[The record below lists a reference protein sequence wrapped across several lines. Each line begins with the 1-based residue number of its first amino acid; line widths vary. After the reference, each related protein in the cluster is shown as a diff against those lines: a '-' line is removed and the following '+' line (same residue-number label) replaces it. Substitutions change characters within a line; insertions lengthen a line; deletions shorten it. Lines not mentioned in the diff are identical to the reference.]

1 MKSDESIS
9 RYISENFMKNF
20 AGNKYLLVNVAAMR
34 ARQINDGVQVYV
46 KATASSHPIELALE
60 EIKHGFIDFD
70 LGAPQEIE
78 EAPVEELIS
87 FEEMIGFDGDDFG
100 FDDDETPLDMEAM
113 DLDAELVQY
122 DDDEIVDLD
131 EIEE

>member
-1 MKSDESIS
+1 MKSDENIA

-46 KATASSHPIELALE
+46 KAAASAHPIELALE
-60 EIKHGFIDFD
+60 EIKQGFIDFE

-100 FDDDETPLDMEAM
+100 FDDEEPLDMEAM

-122 DDDEIVDLD
+122 DEDEVVELD
-131 EIEE
+131 ESEE